1 MVGELHV
8 ALKIAKEIPIGF
20 LGAVQSTPE
29 KIVLSHWLSRGKV
42 EDELKKL
49 SAMREQLFNIKIQM
63 KMLKNIQGITYN
75 LTLFTYLVQKKEK
88 KLPLSR
94 NRYP

>member
-1 MVGELHV
+1 MGRSLVY
-8 ALKIAKEIPIGF
+8 KI
-20 LGAVQSTPE
+20 E
-29 KIVLSHWLSRGKV
+29 KPPAN

-75 LTLFTYLVQKKEK
+75 MTLFTYLVQKKGK
-88 KLPLSR
+88 KAPTFQKPIPMTYR
-94 NRYP
+94 KHFP